1 MTNNDSLRSNAEDD
15 HALRNGRAVKT
26 PSFDALF
33 DLLAARRRRYAL
45 YVLVGTDD
53 GLADVET
60 LADEVAVWEARTG
73 EATVTES
80 LRRTIVDELREVH
93 LPRLADADVVEYDA
107 RSDVVRYWRQPTL
120 EEYLEHTHYKEF
132 SDE

>member
-1 MTNNDSLRSNAEDD
+1 MDNDSIRSNGEGD
-15 HALRNGRAVKT
+15 HALRNGRAVRT
-26 PSFDALF
+26 PSFDSLF
-33 DLLAARRRRYAL
+33 DLLSERRRRYAL

-60 LADEVAVWEARTG
+60 LADEVAMWEARAND
-73 EATVTES
+73 ATVTDS
-80 LRRTIVDELREVH
+80 LRTTVAEELRTVH

-120 EEYLEHTHYKEF
+120 EEYLEHTHYKERP
-132 SDE
+132 DE

>member
-1 MTNNDSLRSNAEDD
+1 MNYDSIRSRNESD
-15 HALRNGRAVKT
+15 HALQNGRAVRT
-26 PSFDALF
+26 PSFDTLF
-33 DLLAARRRRYAL
+33 DILAESRRRYAL
-45 YVLVGTDD
+45 YTLLGTGD

-60 LADEVAVWEARTG
+60 VADEVAMWEARTDDDPI
-73 EATVTES
+73 TES
-80 LRRTIVDELREVH
+80 LREEIADELREEH

-132 SDE
+132 PDE